1 MASGATP
8 HFSGILLDTKNYSL
22 LIQVLLEQDRLIP
35 PKILKIIQNIS
46 KQKKTP
52 ISVSLAIKDAR
63 LHKTAAG
70 GEGGSRVFPLLLTLA
85 KEC

>member
-8 HFSGILLDTKNYSL
+8 HFSGILLDTKNYNL

-35 PKILKIIQNIS
+35 QDS
-46 KQKKTP
+46 KNNSKHFKTRKTP